1 MRRLTRR
8 QRTAAIVLTIVALCF
23 ITLDLGGGSLGSAHS
38 GVRGTFGSLYRGTDK
53 ALGPVRRWFEGAPTA
68 GSNEGRVDSLRKE
81 NARLKGQIAGLEA
94 DRRTA
99 AKVRELQRQ
108 SDLSGDTL
116 LPAKVTAL
124 GPGEGFDWTVTLDVG
139 SRSGVRAGL
148 TVTDGNALV
157 GRVLHADQE
166 SSVVLLAADPG
177 AGVGVRDVRSGELG
191 VVTGAGASG
200 FTMRPL
206 RPDATVRVGDR
217 LQTGPAGSTSFVPG
231 LAVGTV
237 TAVRTGNDG
246 QVTATVR
253 PATSP
258 TAVDVVAVIIKAAPS
273 VADRAPLLPSTSG
286 SR

>member
-23 ITLDLGGGSLGSAHS
+23 ITLDLGGGSLESAHS

-206 RPDATVRVGDR
+206 RPDATVRAGDR

-237 TAVRTGNDG
+237 TAVHTGNDG

-258 TAVDVVAVIIKAAPS
+258 TAVDVVAVIVKAAPS

>member
-23 ITLDLGGGSLGSAHS
+23 ITLDLGGGSLESAHS

-191 VVTGAGASG
+191 IVTGAGASG

-206 RPDATVRVGDR
+206 RPDATVRAGDR
-217 LQTGPAGSTSFVPG
+217 LQSGPAGSTSFVPG

-237 TAVRTGNDG
+237 TAVHTGNDG

-258 TAVDVVAVIIKAAPS
+258 TAVDVVAVIVKAAPS